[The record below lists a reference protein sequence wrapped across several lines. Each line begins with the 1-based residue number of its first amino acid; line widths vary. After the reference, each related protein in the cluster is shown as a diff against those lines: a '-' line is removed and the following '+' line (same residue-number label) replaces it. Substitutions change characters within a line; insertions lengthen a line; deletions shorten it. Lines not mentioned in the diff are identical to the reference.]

1 MRSKLL
7 EMGLDI
13 GQSESHIIPVIFR
26 DSEKT
31 MRISKSL
38 LEQGYLVPPIRPP
51 SVPENSSRLRI
62 SITAFHRHELVNDFL
77 LKLKL
82 VLSQN

>member
-1 MRSKLL
+1 
-7 EMGLDI
+7 
-13 GQSESHIIPVIFR
+13 
-26 DSEKT
+26 

-62 SITAFHRHELVNDFL
+62 SITAFHSHELLNDFL